1 MQQTIYLING
11 PNLNLLGVREPHIY
25 GKSTLADV
33 EANCRKLL
41 PAGWQLQCMHSNH
54 EGQII
59 DWIQQARTEANALV
73 INPGALAH
81 TSIGLLDALQSFP
94 GPALEVHVSNIY
106 QRESFRHHSYASMA
120 ADGVIA
126 GLGVAGYE
134 LAVSYLCARLKS
146 LPIEYT

>member
-41 PAGWQLQCMHSNH
+41 PADWQLQCMHSNH
-54 EGQII
+54 EGQVI

-106 QRESFRHHSYASMA
+106 QRESFRHHSYAAWPPMVLS
-120 ADGVIA
+120 
-126 GLGVAGYE
+126 LGSV
-134 LAVSYLCARLKS
+134 LLVMNWL
-146 LPIEYT
+146 

>member
-41 PAGWQLQCMHSNH
+41 PMGWQLQCMHSNH

-134 LAVSYLCARLKS
+134 LAVSYICAKLKA
-146 LPIEYT
+146 